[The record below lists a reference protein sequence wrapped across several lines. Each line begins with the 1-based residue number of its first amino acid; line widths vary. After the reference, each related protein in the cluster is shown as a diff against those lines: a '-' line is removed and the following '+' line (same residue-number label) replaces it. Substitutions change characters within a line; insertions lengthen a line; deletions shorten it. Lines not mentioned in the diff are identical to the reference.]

1 MDVTIRAAEPRDAAE
16 IAAVHVDA
24 WRSTYGGILEPDY
37 VESVS
42 VSRRAAQ
49 WERALSD
56 ASPQDVFVAQ
66 RDARIVGFASCG
78 PTAHRL
84 AGYDA
89 ELYTLYLLRKEQRA
103 GLGARLL
110 AAVAARLLQRGYR
123 AMLVWVL
130 HKNTNAIR
138 FYERYGAEFLKTER
152 NPVDDHA
159 DAVYGFN
166 DLRALERLL
175 AKPS

>member
-1 MDVTIRAAEPRDAAE
+1 M
-16 IAAVHVDA
+16 
-24 WRSTYGGILEPDY
+24 
-37 VESVS
+37 ESVS
-42 VSRRAAQ
+42 VARRAAQ

-66 RDARIVGFASCG
+66 RGPRIVGFASCG

-89 ELYTLYLLRKEQRA
+89 ELYTLYLLAQEQRA
-103 GLGARLL
+103 GLGSRLL
-110 AAVAARLLQRGYR
+110 AAVASRLMQRGYR

-130 HKNTNAIR
+130 QKNANAIA
-138 FYERYGAEFLKTER
+138 FYERYGAQFLKTER

-159 DAVYGFN
+159 DAVYGFA
-166 DLRALERLL
+166 DLRALQRLL
-175 AKPS
+175 EAAR

>member
-1 MDVTIRAAEPRDAAE
+1 MEVTIRAAQPQEAPE
-16 IAAVHVDA
+16 IAAVHVAA
-24 WRSTYGGILEPDY
+24 WRSTYGGLLEPEY

-42 VSRRAAQ
+42 LSRRAAQ

-66 RDARIVGFASCG
+66 RGARIVGFASCG

-84 AGYDA
+84 TGYDA
-89 ELYTLYLLRKEQRA
+89 ELYTLYLLAEEQRA
-103 GLGARLL
+103 GLGSRLL
-110 AAVAARLLQRGYR
+110 AAAAKRLLERDHR

-130 HKNTNAIR
+130 QQNANAIA
-138 FYERYGAEFLKTER
+138 FYARYGAQYLKSER
-152 NPVDDHA
+152 NPADDHA
-159 DAVYGFN
+159 DAVYGFP

-175 AKPS
+175 EKAR